1 MVLIER
7 RIYLEP
13 MYLDE
18 NIMEHL
24 LQKVIQTTCG
34 ECTQEY
40 GYIISIKRIVKI
52 LNNEDTIFTVLF
64 EADTLKPDVDSKL
77 SGVICMVYKDG
88 IFVNVADKQKILIP
102 SSTLSNWKY
111 DEVQSTYSKKHSTIK
126 VGSNISVIVTA
137 SKFNK
142 KGFICVGSIQD

>member
-13 MYLDE
+13 MY
-18 NIMEHL
+18 

-77 SGVICMVYKDG
+77 SGIICMVYKDG

>member
-13 MYLDE
+13 AYLDE
-18 NIMEHL
+18 NIMDHL
-24 LQKVIQTTCG
+24 FNKIVQTTCG

-40 GYIISIKRIVKI
+40 GYITGVKNIVKI

-64 EADTLKPDVDSKL
+64 DAHTLKPELGSKL
-77 SGVICMVYKDG
+77 SGNICMVYKDG
-88 IFVNVADKQKILIP
+88 IFINVADRQKILIP
-102 SSTLSNWKY
+102 ASTLSDWKY
-111 DEVQSTYSKKHSTIK
+111 DEVQSTYSKKQNTIK
-126 VGSNISVIVTA
+126 VGSNVNITVTA

-142 KGFICVGSIQD
+142 KGFICVGSLQE